1 MADHFALM
9 AGRLLTESTLQSAVQ
24 EALAVASVKIV
35 HDQPDLPVHEDV
47 QDGKAKS
54 GVMVECRICQEE
66 VDESYMETPCCCKGS
81 LKARTF
87 GVSSLMVNAD
97 NLSFPIDVLFL
108 PAILTQQISLLSE
121 YLLELVCHCLQYAHH
136 ACIQRWCNEKGDTV
150 CEICLQQFTPNYTAP
165 LKLFR
170 HGRNLISFRRSGE
183 RSDNVDTDRSQ
194 EHFAQTSDQAAG
206 TSSFDSQNS
215 SPKGVFYCRVVA
227 ISLMALLVLRD
238 AISLILGDPE
248 VYSIALFTLLMIR
261 TAGIVIPIYIIL
273 VSVTTLLHRYR
284 QHQAVHE
291 ATESEPG
298 GGEGLRPMPPPQHVI
313 SIQ

>member
-47 QDGKAKS
+47 QDGKPTS

-66 VDESYMETPCCCKGS
+66 DYFYLEFTLIQTFLETENSRTHTTHASKGG
-81 LKARTF
+81 AMRRET
-87 GVSSLMVNAD
+87 
-97 NLSFPIDVLFL
+97 
-108 PAILTQQISLLSE
+108 
-121 YLLELVCHCLQYAHH
+121 QYARY
-136 ACIQRWCNEKGDTV
+136 AYR
-150 CEICLQQFTPNYTAP
+150 
-165 LKLFR
+165 
-170 HGRNLISFRRSGE
+170 SSGE

-248 VYSIALFTLLMIR
+248 VYSMALFTLLMIR

-291 ATESEPG
+291 ATDSEPG

>member
-66 VDESYMETPCCCKGS
+66 V
-81 LKARTF
+81 
-87 GVSSLMVNAD
+87 
-97 NLSFPIDVLFL
+97 LFL
-108 PAILTQQISLLSE
+108 PAILTQQISLLPE

-291 ATESEPG
+291 ATDSEPG

>member
-66 VDESYMETPCCCKGS
+66 GDESYMETPCCCKGS
-81 LKARTF
+81 LKASTHTTHASKGGAMRRET
-87 GVSSLMVNAD
+87 
-97 NLSFPIDVLFL
+97 
-108 PAILTQQISLLSE
+108 
-121 YLLELVCHCLQYAHH
+121 QYARY
-136 ACIQRWCNEKGDTV
+136 A
-150 CEICLQQFTPNYTAP
+150 Y
-165 LKLFR
+165 
-170 HGRNLISFRRSGE
+170 RRSGE
-183 RSDNVDTDRSQ
+183 RSDNIDTDRSQ

-248 VYSIALFTLLMIR
+248 VYSIALFTATSGLLPHCFID
-261 TAGIVIPIYIIL
+261 TGNICQNL
-273 VSVTTLLHRYR
+273 K
-284 QHQAVHE
+284 
-291 ATESEPG
+291 
-298 GGEGLRPMPPPQHVI
+298 
-313 SIQ
+313 

>member
-66 VDESYMETPCCCKGS
+66 GDESYMETPCCCKGS
-81 LKARTF
+81 LK
-87 GVSSLMVNAD
+87 
-97 NLSFPIDVLFL
+97 
-108 PAILTQQISLLSE
+108 
-121 YLLELVCHCLQYAHH
+121 YAHH

-183 RSDNVDTDRSQ
+183 RSDNIDTDRSQ

-248 VYSIALFTLLMIR
+248 VYSIALFT
-261 TAGIVIPIYIIL
+261 V
-273 VSVTTLLHRYR
+273 RY
-284 QHQAVHE
+284 
-291 ATESEPG
+291 
-298 GGEGLRPMPPPQHVI
+298 
-313 SIQ
+313 

>member
-66 VDESYMETPCCCKGS
+66 GDESYMETPCCCKGS
-81 LKARTF
+81 LK
-87 GVSSLMVNAD
+87 
-97 NLSFPIDVLFL
+97 
-108 PAILTQQISLLSE
+108 
-121 YLLELVCHCLQYAHH
+121 YAHH

-183 RSDNVDTDRSQ
+183 RSDNIDTDRSQ

-291 ATESEPG
+291 ATDSEPG

>member
-66 VDESYMETPCCCKGS
+66 
-81 LKARTF
+81 
-87 GVSSLMVNAD
+87 
-97 NLSFPIDVLFL
+97 VLFL

-284 QHQAVHE
+284 QHQAVQE
-291 ATESEPG
+291 ATDSEPG

>member
-47 QDGKAKS
+47 QDGKPTS

-66 VDESYMETPCCCKGS
+66 GDDTHTTHASKGGAMRRET
-81 LKARTF
+81 
-87 GVSSLMVNAD
+87 
-97 NLSFPIDVLFL
+97 
-108 PAILTQQISLLSE
+108 
-121 YLLELVCHCLQYAHH
+121 QYARY
-136 ACIQRWCNEKGDTV
+136 AYR
-150 CEICLQQFTPNYTAP
+150 
-165 LKLFR
+165 
-170 HGRNLISFRRSGE
+170 SSGE

-248 VYSIALFTLLMIR
+248 VYSMALFTLLMIR

-291 ATESEPG
+291 ATDSEPG